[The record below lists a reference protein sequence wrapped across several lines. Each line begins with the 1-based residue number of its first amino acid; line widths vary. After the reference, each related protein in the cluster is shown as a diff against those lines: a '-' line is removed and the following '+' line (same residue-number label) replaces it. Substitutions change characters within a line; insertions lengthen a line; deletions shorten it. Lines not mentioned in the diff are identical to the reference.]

1 MLGKLQGLEDVVEA
15 VRGSVEEVQ
24 TQAVSD
30 HDIHVGMCQQLQRLV
45 DDLMQRDSGSDG
57 GGVSR
62 SQRADAK
69 DENAAWLTDAIRRFW
84 ILTAERPVM
93 FNLKRS
99 ELQAVLAEVT
109 AVTDRVTNQLNTLTG
124 FSLTDSMT
132 EGDDT
137 SSVGDMFLPEQMDVM
152 GQSLL
157 TVIGTGVGSDTG
169 VERMQTLASAFHEG
183 ADTLRV
189 HCRKHRGKL
198 RISGNINIMRDL
210 VNEDV
215 KSWAADLFGAAV
227 DALKA
232 SRSPPT
238 DFSDVVGPTW
248 TKINGYITTEG
259 LQHAPNVTA
268 SGLKKSGVKRA
279 APAGAVGPRG
289 PCWAGSKPD
298 GCSFGKACA
307 CSYSPAKKYRRAM
320 AAAAVAV
327 TAAVEVAAPFP
338 AVGATAAAAATAVV
352 AALRVRVPGPGV
364 ACVFQPLP
372 RLLPVLD
379 EDAGSVGRRGQPW
392 SPRGAYPRRQFIRG
406 NGRGRRCNLSQE
418 QILGEAG

>member
-1 MLGKLQGLEDVVEA
+1 MVAA
-15 VRGSVEEVQ
+15 VRESVEEVQ
-24 TQAVSD
+24 TQAVYD
-30 HDIHVGMCQQLQRLV
+30 HDIHVGMCQQLQRSV
-45 DDLMQRDSGSDG
+45 DDVMQRDSGSDG

-69 DENAAWLTDAIRRFW
+69 DENAAWRTDTIRRFW
-84 ILTAERPVM
+84 IRTAERPAM

-99 ELQAVLAEVT
+99 ELQAVLAEVI

-124 FSLTDSMT
+124 FSVTNYMA

-137 SSVGDMFLPEQMDVM
+137 SAVGDMFLPEQMDVM
-152 GQSLL
+152 VQSLL
-157 TVIGTGVGSDTG
+157 TVIGTGVESDTG
-169 VERMQTLASAFHEG
+169 VERMQTLVRAFHEG

-198 RISGNINIMRDL
+198 RISANKNIMRDL

-227 DALKA
+227 AALKA

-238 DFSDVVGPTW
+238 DFPDVVVPTW
-248 TKINGYITTEG
+248 TKLNGYITTGG

-268 SGLKKSGVKRA
+268 SGLKVSGVKRA
-279 APAGAVGPRG
+279 APAGAAGSRG
-289 PCWAGSKPD
+289 PCWAWSKPE
-298 GCSFGKACA
+298 GCSGKRARTRIRPLR
-307 CSYSPAKKYRRAM
+307 SIGRAM
-320 AAAAVAV
+320 AAAAVAA
-327 TAAVEVAAPFP
+327 TAAVEMAAPFP
-338 AVGATAAAAATAVV
+338 AVGATAAAAAPAVV

-364 ACVFQPLP
+364 VCVFQPLP

-392 SPRGAYPRRQFIRG
+392 SPRGAYPPRGFMRG

-418 QILGEAG
+418 KILGEAG